1 MVIAAL
7 TGRGD
12 PTVEL
17 FTRGNVRKPFFF
29 SGNHLQCC
37 VLNHS
42 ISELEG
48 NAYNEINNFYLLL
61 KTHLKM

>member
-1 MVIAAL
+1 MWPSFYFPACPHFSVYIS
-7 TGRGD
+7 
-12 PTVEL
+12 
-17 FTRGNVRKPFFF
+17 FFF